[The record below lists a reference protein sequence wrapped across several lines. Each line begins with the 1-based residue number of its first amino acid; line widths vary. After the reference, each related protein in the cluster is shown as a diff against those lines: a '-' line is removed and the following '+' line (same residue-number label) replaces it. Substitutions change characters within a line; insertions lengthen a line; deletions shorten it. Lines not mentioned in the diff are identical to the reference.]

1 MYIYI
6 YISQKITN
14 LFSSQRIIFQLELPP
29 RWYWKAREKEEFLPK
44 NYFSWIFSER
54 ARTSHCRDNR
64 REKIQGSFGSWWDNA
79 QCDVTQAVYSPF
91 FHPIFIALNNNFNRA
106 IFLADSSLSLCRDY
120 YITSDKR
127 SSSQSDDVLAKSN
140 NNNNNDNDAIH
151 EATRRFP
158 WLSNEIA
165 IYKSLTIKLR
175 NVQMKK

>member
-1 MYIYI
+1 M
-6 YISQKITN
+6 KKKN
-14 LFSSQRIIFQLELPP
+14 FCRRIIFHG
-29 RWYWKAREKEEFLPK
+29 FLA
-44 NYFSWIFSER
+44 N
-54 ARTSHCRDNR
+54 AQGR
-64 REKIQGSFGSWWDNA
+64 RIVVIIDAKKIQGSFGSWWDNA
-79 QCDVTQAVYSPF
+79 RCDVTHAVYSPF

-140 NNNNNDNDAIH
+140 NNNNNDDDAIH

>member
-79 QCDVTQAVYSPF
+79 RCDVTHAVYSPF

-106 IFLADSSLSLCRDY
+106 IFLADSSLSLSVEIIISHPINDHRHNRTTCLQKATTTTTTTTTQFTKPRDDSHGFRMKSP
-120 YITSDKR
+120 YINR
-127 SSSQSDDVLAKSN
+127 
-140 NNNNNDNDAIH
+140 
-151 EATRRFP
+151 
-158 WLSNEIA
+158 
-165 IYKSLTIKLR
+165 
-175 NVQMKK
+175 